1 MVEFF
6 MYLVIFLWCTLMF
19 WRQISN
25 FFNPPIMLKFFCPPE
40 KTVNWT
46 AKCLKKIN
54 RKSLI
59 NDESIAKLCIF
70 GSNNS

>member
-6 MYLVIFLWCTLMF
+6 MYLVIFLWCTLVF

-46 AKCLKKIN
+46 AKLLKK
-54 RKSLI
+54 
-59 NDESIAKLCIF
+59 SIARV
-70 GSNNS
+70 